1 MHKPNAC
8 HCLMG
13 VLELASKQK
22 RNMTVLTGVRPDTP
36 YDEPQIPLPN
46 PYPEPLS

>member
-1 MHKPNAC
+1 
-8 HCLMG
+8 MG

-36 YDEPQIPLPN
+36 YDKLQNPIQK